1 MVHVGHILC
10 ATEVILSF
18 SHRNHQ
24 CPEVVEDESQ
34 VDSGPNGGSIEDL
47 LLVLVAIECVG

>member
-18 SHRNHQ
+18 SHRHHQ

-34 VDSGPNGGSIEDL
+34 VDSGPNGGAVED
-47 LLVLVAIECVG
+47 VLSSTSSSCGY